1 MTFLK
6 SGGRTPRESQ
16 ADHDPRS
23 ARCLGGDRAGP
34 RGTGRRT
41 RRGDVGDALIS
52 TVTLQEVVK
61 ALLVRGLELDTA
73 RTLIDAL
80 HLEPRPHQ
88 VEDAYAAAALF
99 AATRAKGSGLGD
111 RTCMALAIAEGLP
124 AITTDRAWGELTI
137 PGLSV
142 ILAR

>member
-1 MTFLK
+1 MARAVLD
-6 SGGRTPRESQ
+6 
-16 ADHDPRS
+16 AS
-23 ARCLGGDRAGP
+23 AVIALI
-34 RGTGRRT
+34 RGEPGAERVAEY
-41 RRGDVGDALIS
+41 VGDALIS

>member
-1 MTFLK
+1 MTRAVLDA
-6 SGGRTPRESQ
+6 SAVIALIRGETG
-16 ADHDPRS
+16 ADRV
-23 ARCLGGDRAGP
+23 AEY
-34 RGTGRRT
+34 
-41 RRGDVGDALIS
+41 VGEGLIS

-61 ALLVRGLELDTA
+61 ALLVRGIALDTA
-73 RTLIDAL
+73 RGLIDAIN
-80 HLEPRPHQ
+80 LEPRPHR

-99 AATRAKGSGLGD
+99 QATKSKGSGLGD

-124 AITTDRAWGELTI
+124 AITTDRAWSELTI

>member
-1 MTFLK
+1 MSLARAVLD
-6 SGGRTPRESQ
+6 SSAVIALLRDERG
-16 ADHDPRS
+16 ADVIADYV
-23 ARCLGGDRAGP
+23 A
-34 RGTGRRT
+34 
-41 RRGDVGDALIS
+41 DALIS

-61 ALLVRGLELDTA
+61 VLLADGASAKMARGMIDPLNLDVRSHEAG
-73 RTLIDAL
+73 DAW
-80 HLEPRPHQ
+80 
-88 VEDAYAAAALF
+88 AAAMLWQ
-99 AATRAKGSGLGD
+99 ATKAKGSGLGD

>member
-1 MTFLK
+1 MTRAVLD
-6 SGGRTPRESQ
+6 
-16 ADHDPRS
+16 AS
-23 ARCLGGDRAGP
+23 AVIALVRGEPGAGLVAAC
-34 RGTGRRT
+34 
-41 RRGDVGDALIS
+41 VGDALIS